1 MLAGSGMTIEPWYWI
16 AFTCAAAVLQTG
28 RNATQRGLSG
38 SLGTLGA
45 TMVRFL
51 YGLPFGLLFL
61 SIVLTV
67 SGASLPRLNAG
78 TWAWAT
84 FAGLS
89 QIAGTF
95 LMLAAMK
102 EKSFVVATALTKFE
116 PVWVA
121 LFGLLFLSDTLGPFL
136 LLAVAAATGGVVVMS
151 WPVQGVQW
159 SMRPV
164 ALGLASGAGFGIASI
179 GFRGAIQ
186 TLDTPSFVVG
196 ASTVLALGLCIQS
209 AVLIA
214 YLLARDRALLG
225 KLLREWRTSMVAG
238 GLGAAASQGW
248 FLAFA
253 VESAARVR
261 TLALIEIF
269 LAQIVSRRLFSQQ
282 NSRRVWV
289 GMGLLILGVVLVLQ
303 S

>member
-1 MLAGSGMTIEPWYWI
+1 MSIEPWYWI
-16 AFTCAAAVLQTG
+16 AFTCTAAVLQTG

-45 TMVRFL
+45 TMVRFV

-61 SIVLTV
+61 GIVLTV
-67 SGASLPRLNAG
+67 TGTSLPSLNAG

-84 FAGLS
+84 VAGLS

-121 LFGLLFLSDTLGPFL
+121 LFGLVFLADALGPFL
-136 LLAVAAATGGVVVMS
+136 LMAIAAATAGVVVMS
-151 WPVQGVQW
+151 WPVQGVTW
-159 SMRPV
+159 SLRPV
-164 ALGLASGAGFGIASI
+164 ALGLASGAGFGVAAI

-186 TLDTPSFVVG
+186 TLQEPSFVVA

-209 AVLIA
+209 AVLVA
-214 YLLARDRALLG
+214 YLLMRDRELLG
-225 KLLREWRTSMVAG
+225 QLLRQWRASMLAG

-269 LAQIVSRRLFSQQ
+269 FAQIVSRRLFSQQ
-282 NSRRVWV
+282 NSRREWI